1 MILFHRLLYITLPMC
16 IFCDDPTARHGN
28 GDNSDMRFMGF
39 FSSEAIESCIRVAKM
54 SDDDGDGGGDSAGSG
69 EGDGVDDDGT

>member
-1 MILFHRLLYITLPMC
+1 
-16 IFCDDPTARHGN
+16 
-28 GDNSDMRFMGF
+28 MGF

-54 SDDDGDGGGDSAGSG
+54 SDDDGDGGGDAAGSG